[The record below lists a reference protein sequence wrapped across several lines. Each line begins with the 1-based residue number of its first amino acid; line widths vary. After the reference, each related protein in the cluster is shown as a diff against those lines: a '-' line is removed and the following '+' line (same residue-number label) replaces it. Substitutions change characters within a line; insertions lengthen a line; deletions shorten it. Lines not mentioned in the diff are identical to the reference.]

1 MAAVDTVRIPKHLRI
16 DEAWHGLIAFEAV
29 RQAFPEVSPREVFR
43 KARLGELL
51 RNDRPC
57 SPLEALHSGDRLTVV
72 LHRPPKPLALA
83 PLREGE
89 GVETAAGPFWV
100 VWEDSDLLV
109 AGKPAGCA
117 SHPAL
122 GTKGDTLLERI
133 RSHLGARREDSF
145 QPALANRLD
154 IQTSGIVLVG
164 KNRAA
169 RQRLGRNLQKGN
181 VQKFYVTVA
190 GGAIQ
195 ATRGEI
201 RRPLVRRPDSRDL
214 ARFPQGHPRTVPVL
228 QEAATRYRVLERL
241 PQPLRAT
248 LLEIELLTGRTHQIR
263 RHLAFLGHPVAGD
276 RRYGNPELNADLA
289 SVGGLDRMFLHAHR
303 ATLPHP
309 TTGQRVEFCA
319 PLPEDL
325 ASCLR
330 CLGGNW
336 SGGNDGDGSA

>member
-1 MAAVDTVRIPKHLRI
+1 MADTVRVPKHLQI
-16 DEAWHGLIAFEAV
+16 GEAWDGLVTFEAV
-29 RQAFPEVSPREVFR
+29 RRAFPEISPREVFR

-51 RNDRPC
+51 RNDRRC
-57 SPLEALHSGDRLTVV
+57 DPLQALRSGDRLTVV
-72 LHRPPKPLALA
+72 LHRPPRPAEA
-83 PLREGE
+83 VPQREGQR
-89 GVETAAGPFWV
+89 VETAAGPFWI
-100 VWEDSDLLV
+100 VWEDRDLLV

-133 RSHLGARREDSF
+133 RAHLGTRTEDSF

-154 IQTSGIVLVG
+154 VPTSGVVLIG
-164 KNRAA
+164 KSRSAQ
-169 RQRLGRNLQKGN
+169 QRLGRNLQKGH
-181 VQKFYVTVA
+181 VRKFYVA
-190 GGAIQ
+190 ISGGAIEPPQ
-195 ATRGEI
+195 GEI

-214 ARFPQGHPRTVPVL
+214 ARFPPGHPRTVPVL
-228 QEAATRYRVLERL
+228 QDAATRYRVLERL

-248 LLEIELLTGRTHQIR
+248 LLEVELLTGRTHQIR

-276 RRYGNPELNADLA
+276 RRYGDPALNAELA

-303 ATLPHP
+303 VALPHP
-309 TTGQRVEFCA
+309 ATGQTMEFCA

-330 CLGGNW
+330 CLGGHW
-336 SGGNDGDGSA
+336 RGGNEGVGSA

>member
-1 MAAVDTVRIPKHLRI
+1 MIVADTVRVPKHLRI
-16 DEAWHGLIAFEAV
+16 GEAWDGLVAFEAV
-29 RQAFPEVSPREVFR
+29 RRAFPEISPREVFR

-51 RNDRPC
+51 HNDCPC
-57 SPLEALHSGDRLTVV
+57 NPLQALHSGDRLTVV
-72 LHRPPKPLALA
+72 LHRPPQPVAPA
-83 PLREGE
+83 PLREGQE
-89 GVETAAGPFWV
+89 VETSAGPFWV
-100 VWEDSDLLV
+100 VWEDRDLLV
-109 AGKPAGCA
+109 VGKPAGCT

-133 RSHLGARREDSF
+133 RSHLGTRPEDAF

-154 IQTSGIVLVG
+154 VQTSGIVLVG
-164 KNRAA
+164 KSRAA
-169 RQRLGRNLQKGN
+169 QQRLGRNLQKGN

-195 ATRGEI
+195 PPQGEI

-276 RRYGNPELNADLA
+276 RRYGDPELNADMA
-289 SVGGLDRMFLHAHR
+289 SVGGLERMFLHAHR
-303 ATLPHP
+303 VALPHP
-309 TTGQRVEFCA
+309 ATGETMEFRA

-336 SGGNDGDGSA
+336 RGGKTGDGSA